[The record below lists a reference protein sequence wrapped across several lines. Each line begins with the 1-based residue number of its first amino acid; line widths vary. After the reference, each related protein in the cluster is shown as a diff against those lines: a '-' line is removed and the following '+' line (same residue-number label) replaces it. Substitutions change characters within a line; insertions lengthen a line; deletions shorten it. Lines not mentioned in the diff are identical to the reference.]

1 MRVERVRGA
10 YIKPCIHS
18 SNDKQERKKKKYNKD
33 FSFSSLWSVPSSFV
47 SNYFQQKQ
55 PCYLHYLR
63 WGETMCSG
71 LQLDRSPIR
80 GGVALFLGLVI
91 WICFFFFGESVSL
104 FLCNLLGLPWA
115 WCWASCSLFCS
126 VKFLFFLDF
135 SLNFFWALFFLLE
148 SSTHNFFLLFF
159 LIWRCS

>member
-1 MRVERVRGA
+1 MKFMRVERARGA

-18 SNDKQERKKKKYNKD
+18 SNGKQERKKKKYNKD
-33 FSFSSLWSVPSSFV
+33 FSFSSLWSFPSSFV

-71 LQLDRSPIR
+71 LRLDRSPIR

-91 WICFFFFGESVSL
+91 WICFFFFLENPWVCFSVI
-104 FLCNLLGLPWA
+104 
-115 WCWASCSLFCS
+115 CWAYRG
-126 VKFLFFLDF
+126 LDVGQAVLCF
-135 SLNFFWALFFLLE
+135 ALLNFYFF
-148 SSTHNFFLLFF
+148 
-159 LIWRCS
+159 